1 MKHLTPGVVVGPG
14 GIYRQTWPITRE
26 SMPDDEQVARL
37 PDPHAASTARLWR
50 QIARSWQD
58 VLYQSNGGDSSI
70 THRASVPF
78 AETAK
83 PEHRRNCHAIG
94 LWTWTAAWV
103 IAAIICTIIA
113 MIGVTR

>member
-1 MKHLTPGVVVGPG
+1 MTIPIVQIGPG
-14 GIYRQTWPITRE
+14 GTYRQSWPITRE
-26 SMPDDEQVARL
+26 SMLADDIGGSMVVEQ
-37 PDPHAASTARLWR
+37 
-50 QIARSWQD
+50 I
-58 VLYQSNGGDSSI
+58 NGGDSSI